1 MRISDWS
8 SDVCS
13 SDLLY
18 VMGRVIAPTG
28 EPLADALVDVWQS
41 DGDGYYDVQMADRD
55 DAALRARF
63 RTDKEGRFSFW
74 SVVPSHYPIPDD
86 GPVGE
91 MLAATKRHPYRPA
104 HVHFMI
110 AKEGFEEI
118 GRAHV

>member
-13 SDLLY
+13 SDL
-18 VMGRVIAPTG
+18 
-28 EPLADALVDVWQS
+28 S

-110 AKEGFEEI
+110 AKDGFEGLTTHIFRSEERRV
-118 GRAHV
+118 GKEGVRTFQSRGWTDH